1 VDFSLYCLIYVEA
14 NIQHT
19 TPVLHMLVHTIKT
32 VLSHY
37 THCVA
42 KLFTLHQSGAKGCC
56 ADCPIMPWC
65 IHTCRTHLVY
75 THHMLLWHA
84 YLASCI
90 NMAFTSCAGCR
101 LTLFAIVSH
110 QPHAFTPAGPTC

>member
-1 VDFSLYCLIYVEA
+1 MVFSLYCLIYVEA

-42 KLFTLHQSGAKGCC
+42 KLFTLHQSRRQG
-56 ADCPIMPWC
+56 
-65 IHTCRTHLVY
+65 
-75 THHMLLWHA
+75 LL
-84 YLASCI
+84 C
-90 NMAFTSCAGCR
+90 
-101 LTLFAIVSH
+101 
-110 QPHAFTPAGPTC
+110 